1 MTQPRSDSFA
11 AGLDDDVVGA
21 LVGLRDL
28 LTAGGGRALD
38 LIHSGQS
45 HDEAAWAGAGVTRL
59 DALVR
64 SGLLERDAAGN
75 IRARLRLGPSAGF
88 WIVHDHPRSRD
99 DPVMGV
105 GMMSMALSAFVP
117 RREGG
122 VLLDVGTGQG
132 FLALLAA
139 GHAGRV
145 IATDVDPRALGCARL
160 TAAMN
165 GVRGIEWRLGSLL
178 EPASDLAGSCDLVVS
193 NPPQLVSPLHALTDG
208 GAACAGDGFV
218 EGLVRGAPRMLREGG
233 TFACTAIW
241 GDHGA
246 WDARP
251 RAWVS
256 GSGCDAWIVRLRR
269 DGVEAYAE
277 MWRGA
282 IAERRGGDMSQA
294 GLERWLEHTRSRGET
309 AVATALIFM
318 RRRTGQNWVHA
329 EPATLVGVAE
339 GATPESV
346 LLLDRVMEG
355 RTLLAERGE
364 PALLAARLVRV
375 EGLARVFRSTRPEQ
389 ASDGWQPGPEGWPM
403 VRHRGGLA
411 METPETPLVR
421 AMLGAVDGHRSGEE
435 VVRLTARSA
444 AGERPVDVLRRLVE
458 RGMVGVASPGRANS
472 ADGLDRAQ

>member
-1 MTQPRSDSFA
+1 MASPRGDSFA
-11 AGLDDDVVGA
+11 AGLDDELVGA
-21 LVGLRDL
+21 LAGLRDL
-28 LTAGGGRALD
+28 LAAGNGKALD

-64 SGLLERDAAGN
+64 SGFLERDAAGN
-75 IRARLRLGPSAGF
+75 IRACLRVGLSAGL
-88 WIVHDHPRSRD
+88 WVVHDHPRSRD
-99 DPVMGV
+99 DLVMGV

-117 RREGG
+117 RRAGG
-122 VLLDVGTGQG
+122 VVLDVGTGQG

-145 IATDVDPRALGCARL
+145 IATDVDARALGCARL

-165 GVRGIEWRLGSLL
+165 RVRGIEWRLGSVL
-178 EPASDLAGSCDLVVS
+178 EPALDVAGLCDVVVS
-193 NPPQLVSPLHALTDG
+193 NPPQLVSPLHAVTDG

-218 EGLVRGAPRMLREGG
+218 EGLVRSAPGMLREGG

-241 GDHGA
+241 GEDGA

-282 IAERRGGDMSQA
+282 IAERRGGDMSAA

-309 AVATALIFM
+309 GVATALIFM
-318 RRRTGQNWVHA
+318 RRRAGQNWVHA
-329 EPATLVGVAE
+329 EPGTLVGVAE

-346 LLLDRVMEG
+346 LLLDRVMAG
-355 RTLLAERGE
+355 RTMLAEGGE
-364 PALLAARLVRV
+364 AALLSARLVRV
-375 EGLARVFRSTRPEQ
+375 EGLARVFRGARPEV

-403 VRHRGGLA
+403 VRHRSGLA

-421 AMLGAVDGHRSGEE
+421 AMLGAVDGVRRGEE
-435 VVRLTARSA
+435 VVRLSARCA
-444 AGERPVDVLRRLVE
+444 GGERPMEALRRLVE
-458 RGMVGVASPGRANS
+458 HGMVEVACPGT
-472 ADGLDRAQ
+472 ADGLGGAR